1 MSDRNDSLAL
11 EHGTAGIICRTGETP
26 QRIAAR
32 TDEPRGHLTIVK
44 TAPPIGLPAATAA
57 TQAPIRKSHL
67 QRLIEALH
75 RSRRLQATKI
85 THDYLYLVVTQL
97 NDAG

>member
-11 EHGTAGIICRTGETP
+11 EHAKAGIICRTGETP
-26 QRIAAR
+26 QRS
-32 TDEPRGHLTIVK
+32 EPRPAGHLAIVK
-44 TAPPIGLPAATAA
+44 TAPPIGRPAATAG
-57 TQAPIRKSHL
+57 TQAPVRKSHL

-85 THDYLYLVVTQL
+85 THDYLYLVVTQM